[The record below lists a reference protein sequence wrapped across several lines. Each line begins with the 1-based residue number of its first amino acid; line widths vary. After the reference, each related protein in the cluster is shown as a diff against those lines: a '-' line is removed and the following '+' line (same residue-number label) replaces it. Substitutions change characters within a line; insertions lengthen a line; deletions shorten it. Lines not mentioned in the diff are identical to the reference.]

1 MKRESLSEGE
11 THLNEGTLLPL
22 ADHMLRIRQA
32 DVEKLNSMYGLSVSV
47 DFSSAWLKLREQMEL
62 ANELA
67 KSGFSPNPTNEL
79 GQNSENPENPENPE
93 NSENPTNE
101 LGGNEENAEK
111 SKNEEISSEQGSK
124 LQISS
129 EEEDTGRDSE
139 DAEVH
144 TTGEASSV
152 QTTVNVEVNIDS
164 EPEKPEKEEE
174 DD

>member
-1 MKRESLSEGE
+1 MTRDEARKILGEGATE
-11 THLNEGTLLPL
+11 EQVTNLL
-22 ADHMLRIRQA
+22 ASFHTM
-32 DVEKLNSMYGLSVSV
+32 
-47 DFSSAWLKLREQMEL
+47 
-62 ANELA
+62 
-67 KSGFSPNPTNEL
+67 
-79 GQNSENPENPENPE
+79 
-93 NSENPTNE
+93 
-101 LGGNEENAEK
+101 EK